1 MNFSI
6 QPGQTRTA
14 TAVFADPQGASDPL
28 IALPTWSSPTAGV
41 TLTPD
46 PAATVNDTSF
56 KCAIAVAAGTPV
68 GQVEIDIDAQ
78 VDPDTTVPHVTGKVF
93 GNITGPE
100 DTTVTV
106 TVV

>member
-1 MNFSI
+1 MNFTI
-6 QPGQTRTA
+6 LPGQTKTA

-28 IALPTWSSPTAGV
+28 VALPTWSSPTAGV

-46 PAATVNDTSF
+46 PAATINDKSF
-56 KCAIAVAAGTPV
+56 KCTITVGGGTAV

-78 VDPDTTVPHVTGKVF
+78 VDPDATVPHVTGKVF

-106 TVV
+106 TVA